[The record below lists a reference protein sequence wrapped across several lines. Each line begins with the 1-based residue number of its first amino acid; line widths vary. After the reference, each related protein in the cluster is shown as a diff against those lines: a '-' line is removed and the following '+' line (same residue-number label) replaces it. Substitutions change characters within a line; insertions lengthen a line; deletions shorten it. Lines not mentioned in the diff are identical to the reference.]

1 VDTEKRP
8 KLAED
13 AMRRGFQAFGIGLV
27 FQVLLFGIGILVRTP
42 QIPGHPPVL
51 SPLRF
56 FSMPGFV
63 LSLLVVD
70 SVHIMWSLHP
80 VLYQAMQIA
89 ANVLFYSVVAYFV
102 LWLRSAKKAN
112 LMEVRSE
119 PGTAWYRTPL
129 MRRVWLAVGIGAFMA
144 ALTAFM
150 MFSSFTRTL
159 PNGGT
164 ETMSLDLYHPWL
176 MSLSLPGVVFFW
188 IAALI
193 TDIDWNS
200 HQLLGRVLV
209 TVGDAAFYSVVAYVL
224 MRLTAGLSERWKQR

>member
-1 VDTEKRP
+1 
-8 KLAED
+8 
-13 AMRRGFQAFGIGLV
+13 
-27 FQVLLFGIGILVRTP
+27 
-42 QIPGHPPVL
+42 
-51 SPLRF
+51 
-56 FSMPGFV
+56 
-63 LSLLVVD
+63 
-70 SVHIMWSLHP
+70 
-80 VLYQAMQIA
+80 
-89 ANVLFYSVVAYFV
+89 
-102 LWLRSAKKAN
+102 
-112 LMEVRSE
+112 
-119 PGTAWYRTPL
+119 
-129 MRRVWLAVGIGAFMA
+129 
-144 ALTAFM
+144 

>member
-1 VDTEKRP
+1 
-8 KLAED
+8 
-13 AMRRGFQAFGIGLV
+13 MRRGLQAFGIGLV

-56 FSMPGFV
+56 FGMPGFV
-63 LSLLVVD
+63 VSLLVVD

-80 VLYQAMQIA
+80 VLYESMQIA
-89 ANVLFYSVVAYFV
+89 ANLLFYSVVAYFV
-102 LWLRSAKKAN
+102 LWLRSAKRASVAE
-112 LMEVRSE
+112 LPSGPATV
-119 PGTAWYRTPL
+119 WYRTPL
-129 MRRVWLAVGIGAFMA
+129 MRRVWLAVGIGASMA

-164 ETMSLDLYHPWL
+164 ETMSLDLYHPWM

-188 IAALI
+188 ITALI
-193 TDIDWNS
+193 TDIDWNL
-200 HQLLGRVLV
+200 HQLLARVLV
-209 TVGDAAFYSVVAYVL
+209 TVGDATFYSVAAYVL
-224 MRLTAGLSERWKQR
+224 MRLTAGLSERWKRR